1 MSAGNTDEVKVK
13 IVTEADSKGT
23 VDAAKK
29 VGDVK
34 KKAEEAGNGLSTMF
48 GRTKAGLQSISQQF
62 EFLNKIVGGL
72 GALALIQRV
81 YGWYATWRDEIAKNK
96 KAVEDLN
103 ESVAAINQEERLQ
116 ATTDEYERLAKAI
129 DKANKQREVENAL
142 IDMELKVGRE
152 LEDAQSRLAEAKD
165 LAAISPDD
173 PLAAEKKNEVKAKY
187 ASYRAQ
193 TNMQRKIDDNTS
205 EIDRL
210 QQQRDALTEA
220 AGLDN
225 LKAEDLAKQAATMRR
240 DAFRTENQNKATSVT
255 GIDLGKNKWSGI
267 YTGDVTQQ
275 KADAEAAA
283 AMRQKAVELQKKAD
297 EAREASEEKSRKR
310 AELLEQIAI
319 KIDRRVGLD
328 TERQAMDVENS
339 YNRREAAG
347 STEQKRQAVI
357 AEREEKK
364 RAEQSAALERSKKAL
379 EERQA
384 SEQARAQQRAS
395 EAGYSYSTAKGRY
408 DERTGALRFRKEQ
421 GDYRGNVDADPTI
434 KALNNSVVEAQGK
447 LVTATRDLA
456 NLATSHKAQL
466 DAIQRQID
474 KLNANQHNSK
484 MGSGE

>member
-34 KKAEEAGNGLSTMF
+34 KKAEEAGNGLSAMF

-96 KAVEDLN
+96 KAVDDLN
-103 ESVAAINQEERLQ
+103 QSVADINKEERIQ
-116 ATTDEYERLAKAI
+116 AATDEYEKLAKSI
-129 DKANKQREVENAL
+129 EKANKQREVGNAL
-142 IDMELKVGRE
+142 EDVRVSTGRE
-152 LEDAQSRLAEAKD
+152 REDAQSRLEEAQA

-173 PLAAEKKNEVKAKY
+173 PLANEKKSEIKAQF
-187 ASYRAQ
+187 ASARGRVAVS
-193 TNMQRKIDDNTS
+193 RKMEDNTRA
-205 EIDRL
+205 INRM
-210 QQQRDALTEA
+210 QQERDALTEA

-225 LKAEDLAKQAATMRR
+225 LKAEDLAKQAAAMRR
-240 DAFRTENQNKATSVT
+240 DAYRTENQNKQTSVKYHYWGNEWT
-255 GIDLGKNKWSGI
+255 SVD
-267 YTGDVTQQ
+267 TGDPSKQ

-283 AMRQKAVELQKKAD
+283 GMRQKAAELQKKAE
-297 EAREASEEKSRKR
+297 EARAASEEKARKR
-310 AELLEQIAI
+310 AELLEQIAS
-319 KIDRRVGLD
+319 KIDRRVGLNI
-328 TERQAMDVENS
+328 EARAVAVEGS
-339 YNRREAAG
+339 TGRREAAG

-357 AEREEKK
+357 AEREAQQ
-364 RAEQSAALERSKKAL
+364 RAEQVAALERSKKAL
-379 EERQA
+379 QERQA
-384 SEQARAQQRAS
+384 IEQAQAQQRAS
-395 EAGYSYSTAKGRY
+395 EAGYGYSMAKGRY
-408 DERTGALRFRKEQ
+408 DERTGALRFRAAQ
-421 GDYRGNVDADPTI
+421 GVYRGNVDTDPSVQ
-434 KALNNSVVEAQGK
+434 ALNSGVVQAQGA
-447 LVTATRDLA
+447 LVVATRDLA

-466 DAIQRQID
+466 DSIQRQID